1 MSRQRGRQKD
11 RKTDGDQD
19 SLHCGR
25 HESVVFRVRRL
36 LHEEHDGL
44 QYRSEHFAIV
54 DLRLKHGPKVLPPQ
68 FLQETVEQLDKVQ
81 E

>member
-1 MSRQRGRQKD
+1 M
-11 RKTDGDQD
+11 
-19 SLHCGR
+19 
-25 HESVVFRVRRL
+25 RRL
-36 LHEEHDGL
+36 LYEEHDGL

-54 DLRLKHGPKVLPPQ
+54 DLRLEHGPNVLPPQ